1 MAKGQQVYLVVEFTD
16 DKETAVVPSTW
27 LRDNRCI
34 LLWSL
39 LMTKRLQ

>member
-27 LRDNRCI
+27 LRDNRCAV
-34 LLWSL
+34 LK
-39 LMTKRLQ
+39 TRPR